1 MGKFRYK
8 RLPQGTSISPDVFNL
23 LTDGE
28 LRGNDWL
35 MKNMDDISICTRNFQ
50 ELTERIIYVL
60 QLCERKNIKLSLK
73 KFQAGESVTF
83 GGTEITYNESLE
95 SVDLAPEE
103 RKIAAIKSKTIP
115 TNRKAVQSLLGML
128 SQMNANFP
136 DLTKRIKRHRTL
148 LNRTSENWKIT
159 PEFEQ
164 EFEELKAFLDKKVHL
179 SPIRT
184 GNNLLL
190 YTDASINGLGYVLCQ
205 ERKIILDG
213 E

>member
-1 MGKFRYK
+1 
-8 RLPQGTSISPDVFNL
+8 
-23 LTDGE
+23 
-28 LRGNDWL
+28 
-35 MKNMDDISICTRNFQ
+35 MKNMNDILICARNFE

-60 QLCERKNIKLSLK
+60 QVCKRKNIKLSPK

-83 GGTEITYNESLE
+83 GGTEITYNKSLE

-103 RKIAAIKSKTIP
+103 RKIAAVKSMTIP
-115 TNRKAVQSLLGML
+115 TNRKAAQSLIGML

-136 DLTKRIKRHRTL
+136 DLTKRIKRHRAL

-159 PEFEQ
+159 PELEK

-184 GNNLLL
+184 GNNVLLN
-190 YTDASINGLGYVLCQ
+190 TAPQSMA
-205 ERKIILDG
+205 
-213 E
+213 